1 MLAQKIENIEIDK
14 KNNGELERLI
24 QQYKDPVK
32 AMVHG
37 FLERCVEESFEEF
50 MGPRIGEYFV
60 NRKGNKTQD
69 YRNGYRE
76 VGQLMVDTMALN
88 DFKVPRNRTGGF
100 ESEITKQGKRRAG
113 KLADLAKEMFINGI
127 STRKVR
133 RSFERSALKISGL
146 SKSTVSRICKDLMQE
161 YLRWANR
168 KITNQFAYL
177 QADTVYIKL
186 RGKIANKTGTIMI
199 IGITE
204 DGQKEVLHFTLG
216 TESESNFD
224 ELLQSL
230 ARRGL
235 DLSAVRLITIDG
247 AKGPIKS
254 CISNFGTDKLQR
266 CTVHKTWN
274 IIQKTPSVLRPEMK
288 AKLNRLWNQSSIVEA
303 RQFAERMFCDYAD
316 TASKAMVCL
325 KADLDDLLRF
335 YHFPA
340 THRQTIRST
349 NLIERVNREVR
360 RRTKVMDTLED
371 EFSCY
376 RILMGTVREQNHRWE
391 NKSHWRRK
399 RK

>member
-1 MLAQKIENIEIDK
+1 MLAQRIENTVDDK
-14 KNNGELERLI
+14 RNNSELERLI
-24 QQYKDPVK
+24 QQYQDPVK

-60 NRKGNKTQD
+60 NKKGNETKD
-69 YRNGYRE
+69 YRNGYRKI
-76 VGQLMVDTMALN
+76 GQLMVDTMTLN

-100 ESEITKQGKRRAG
+100 ESEITRQGKRRAG
-113 KLADLAKEMFINGI
+113 KLAELAKEMFVNGI

-133 RSFERSALKISGL
+133 KSFERSALKISGL

-161 YLRWANR
+161 YLQWANR
-168 KITNQFAYL
+168 KITNKFAYL

-186 RGKIANKTGTIMI
+186 RGKKANKTGTLMI
-199 IGITE
+199 IGITK
-204 DGQKEVLHFTLG
+204 DGQKEVLHFTMG

-235 DLSAVRLITIDG
+235 DLGAIKLITIDG

-254 CISNFGTDKLQR
+254 CISNFGSDKLQR
-266 CTVHKTWN
+266 CTVHKTRN
-274 IIQKTPSVLRPEMK
+274 IIQKTPSVLRAEMK

-303 RQFAERMFCDYAD
+303 TQFAQRMFCDYAD
-316 TASKAMVCL
+316 TASKAMACL
-325 KADLDDLLRF
+325 EADLDDLLRF
-335 YHFPA
+335 YEFPA
-340 THRQTIRST
+340 SHRKTIRNT

-360 RRTKVMDTLED
+360 RRTKVIDIFND

-399 RK
+399 KE